1 MSPGGLS
8 IMQRFFTHNLL
19 RLLAVLALA
28 VLAPTPHAA
37 ELGDVAARS
46 YIGQPLSAD
55 VELLA
60 GDGGPVQAR
69 LAQLD
74 VYRGANITMNPAL
87 ASVKMAVVRRDG
99 KDVLHI
105 STAGAVNADYVHVYV
120 ELTAGGRRDIRL
132 ATVWLQPDPN
142 PAPPPV
148 RVAPAVTAPA
158 VVAAA
163 EPAKV
168 ADSAAPAAAARL
180 VRDRTRP
187 APMPSFHESEVG
199 GPGGLKAAAAQARP
213 PALVPVRDIPERI
226 SEALGSRVIAPAK
239 TAEKPA
245 PRAAGTPVSSAA
257 AVADKPRSV
266 AAETPLPQVA
276 GRPVGNGATKPADKP
291 AGAGDPKL
299 TDKRAGAG
307 TPQPPGK
314 PAVIGA
320 PELAETPAG
329 AGPHKSAGKPAA
341 GLASKSDT
349 RHGVKPETV
358 VAGPGASQ
366 LAITATAAPPP
377 QVAQALLPMPPLP
390 LPAGVKK
397 MAAPAA
403 CAPSGASA
411 KECRALDLQSQ
422 ALSTKLVEL
431 EGKVK
436 QLQSALAG
444 STGAAAAAQ
453 VAKQA
458 TPAAP
463 GAKPAAPAA
472 ATKPLTIASG
482 MSDARAATAD
492 VPVAAK
498 QPATPGAA
506 KHAAAPDSSD
516 EAATPGAQGGAKQA
530 ATPGTP
536 VAEKHSAPTE
546 APKTEAATAKA
557 ATAESTT
564 EEAAAAAAAPPPAP
578 VQKRRV
584 LPKLKYKK
592 EKPPEEQSSKL
603 PLIAGGLGVALLAGA
618 GALFYLRRKKSGAP
632 LKIWQGFRK
641 KQGPTDAAGDDFRE
655 VPMPKSAAP
664 EPAVQS

>member
-1 MSPGGLS
+1 
-8 IMQRFFTHNLL
+8 MQRFFTHNLL

-28 VLAPTPHAA
+28 VLAPAPHAA

-163 EPAKV
+163 EPAKA

-180 VRDRTRP
+180 MRDRTRP

-226 SEALGSRVIAPAK
+226 SAALGSRVMAP
-239 TAEKPA
+239 
-245 PRAAGTPVSSAA
+245 GTPVSRVVGNRMAKPTNTPTGA
-257 AVADKPRSV
+257 IDPKLADKHGAGDSERADKSV
-266 AAETPLPQVA
+266 GT
-276 GRPVGNGATKPADKP
+276 GAVKPADKP
-291 AGAGDPKL
+291 TVGGIP
-299 TDKRAGAG
+299 KRAD
-307 TPQPPGK
+307 K
-314 PAVIGA
+314 PAEALTSKADNKHAAKTVAVAAA
-320 PELAETPAG
+320 PA
-329 AGPHKSAGKPAA
+329 
-341 GLASKSDT
+341 
-349 RHGVKPETV
+349 
-358 VAGPGASQ
+358 GASQ
-366 LAITATAAPPP
+366 LATTTVTAIPPP

-458 TPAAP
+458 TPAAAP
-463 GAKPAAPAA
+463 GAKPDAQAA

-482 MSDARAATAD
+482 MGDARAATAE

-498 QPATPGAA
+498 PRA
-506 KHAAAPDSSD
+506 AAAPDSRD
-516 EAATPGAQGGAKQA
+516 AAAHAATPDSQGGAKQA

-536 VAEKHSAPTE
+536 VAEKHPAPSE
-546 APKTEAATAKA
+546 APKTGAATAKA

-564 EEAAAAAAAPPPAP
+564 AEATAADETAAAPPPAP
-578 VQKRRV
+578 VQQRRV

-603 PLIAGGLGVALLAGA
+603 PLIIGGLGVALLAGA

-641 KQGPTDAAGDDFRE
+641 KQGPADAAGDDFRE
-655 VPMPKSAAP
+655 VPTPKSTVP
-664 EPAVQS
+664 EPAVQP

>member
-1 MSPGGLS
+1 
-8 IMQRFFTHNLL
+8 MQRFFTHNLL

-37 ELGDVAARS
+37 ELGDVTARS

-168 ADSAAPAAAARL
+168 ADSAAPASPARL

-199 GPGGLKAAAAQARP
+199 GPGGLKAAAVQARP

-226 SEALGSRVIAPAK
+226 SEALGSRVMAPA
-239 TAEKPA
+239 
-245 PRAAGTPVSSAA
+245 RAAGTPVSSVARM
-257 AVADKPRSV
+257 ADKPGST
-266 AAETPLPQVA
+266 AAETPASRVA
-276 GRPVGNGATKPADKP
+276 GNRMAKPTNTPTGPIDPKLADKHGAGDSERADKSVGAGAAKPADKP
-291 AGAGDPKL
+291 TVGGVP
-299 TDKRAGAG
+299 KRAD
-307 TPQPPGK
+307 K
-314 PAVIGA
+314 PAEA
-320 PELAETPAG
+320 
-329 AGPHKSAGKPAA
+329 
-341 GLASKSDT
+341 LASKADNKHAAKT
-349 RHGVKPETV
+349 EA
-358 VAGPGASQ
+358 VAAAPAGASQ
-366 LAITATAAPPP
+366 LAATTITAAPPP

-390 LPAGVKK
+390 LPAGAKK

-411 KECRALDLQSQ
+411 QECRALDLQSQ

-436 QLQSALAG
+436 RLQSALAG

-453 VAKQA
+453 VAKHA
-458 TPAAP
+458 TPAAAP
-463 GAKPAAPAA
+463 GAKSAAQAA
-472 ATKPLTIASG
+472 AAKPLTIASG
-482 MSDARAATAD
+482 MGDARAATAE
-492 VPVAAK
+492 VPVA
-498 QPATPGAA
+498 ATPGAA
-506 KHAAAPDSSD
+506 AAPDSRD
-516 EAATPGAQGGAKQA
+516 AAAQAATPDSQGGAKQV

-536 VAEKHSAPTE
+536 VTEKHFAPTD

-564 EEAAAAAAAPPPAP
+564 AETTAAPPPAP
-578 VQKRRV
+578 VQQRRV

-603 PLIAGGLGVALLAGA
+603 PLIIGGLGVALLAGA

-641 KQGPTDAAGDDFRE
+641 KQGPADAAGDDFRE
-655 VPMPKSAAP
+655 VPTPKSTVP
-664 EPAVQS
+664 EPAVQP

>member
-1 MSPGGLS
+1 
-8 IMQRFFTHNLL
+8 MQRFFTHNLL
-19 RLLAVLALA
+19 RLLAVLALIA
-28 VLAPTPHAA
+28 LAPTPHAA
-37 ELGDVAARS
+37 ELGDIAARS

-105 STAGAVNADYVHVYV
+105 STAGVVNADYVHVYV

-213 PALVPVRDIPERI
+213 PSLVPVRDIPERI

-245 PRAAGTPVSSAA
+245 LRAAGTPVSSAA
-257 AVADKPRSV
+257 TVADKPRSV
-266 AAETPLPQVA
+266 AAETPPPQVV
-276 GRPVGNGATKPADKP
+276 GRPVGNGATKPTDKP

-307 TPQPPGK
+307 TPQSPGK

-329 AGPHKSAGKPAA
+329 AGPHKSADKPAA
-341 GLASKSDT
+341 GLASKADT
-349 RHGVKPETV
+349 RHGVKPEAV

-397 MAAPAA
+397 NGDASSLRAVRRQRQRVPSPRPAE
-403 CAPSGASA
+403 PGAVHQAGGTGRKSEAIAKSA
-411 KECRALDLQSQ
+411 GRVHRCGRCGAGGKTGHPGGGTWRHARRAGCRHQ
-422 ALSTKLVEL
+422 AFDHRVRHGRCPGRL
-431 EGKVK
+431 GRR
-436 QLQSALAG
+436 AG
-444 STGAAAAAQ
+444 GRAAARYARRGC
-453 VAKQA
+453 
-458 TPAAP
+458 
-463 GAKPAAPAA
+463 GAR
-472 ATKPLTIASG
+472 LTGRSSAS
-482 MSDARAATAD
+482 SDARLTGRSKASRAARHAGRREAFRAD
-492 VPVAAK
+492 
-498 QPATPGAA
+498 
-506 KHAAAPDSSD
+506 
-516 EAATPGAQGGAKQA
+516 
-530 ATPGTP
+530 
-536 VAEKHSAPTE
+536 
-546 APKTEAATAKA
+546 
-557 ATAESTT
+557 
-564 EEAAAAAAAPPPAP
+564 
-578 VQKRRV
+578 
-584 LPKLKYKK
+584 
-592 EKPPEEQSSKL
+592 
-603 PLIAGGLGVALLAGA
+603 
-618 GALFYLRRKKSGAP
+618 
-632 LKIWQGFRK
+632 
-641 KQGPTDAAGDDFRE
+641 
-655 VPMPKSAAP
+655 
-664 EPAVQS
+664 

>member
-1 MSPGGLS
+1 
-8 IMQRFFTHNLL
+8 MQRFFTHNFL

-28 VLAPTPHAA
+28 VLAPAPHAA

-163 EPAKV
+163 EPAKA

-226 SEALGSRVIAPAK
+226 SAALGSRVMAPA
-239 TAEKPA
+239 
-245 PRAAGTPVSSAA
+245 RVAGTPVSSAA
-257 AVADKPRSV
+257 GNRMAKPTNTPTGAIDPKLADRHGAGDSERADKSAGAG
-266 AAETPLPQVA
+266 AA
-276 GRPVGNGATKPADKP
+276 KPADKP
-291 AGAGDPKL
+291 TVGGVP
-299 TDKRAGAG
+299 KRAD
-307 TPQPPGK
+307 K
-314 PAVIGA
+314 PAEA
-320 PELAETPAG
+320 
-329 AGPHKSAGKPAA
+329 
-341 GLASKSDT
+341 LASKADNKHAAKT
-349 RHGVKPETV
+349 EA
-358 VAGPGASQ
+358 VAASPAGASQ
-366 LAITATAAPPP
+366 LAATTITAAPPP

-458 TPAAP
+458 TPAAAP
-463 GAKPAAPAA
+463 GAKPDAPAA
-472 ATKPLTIASG
+472 ATKLLTIASG
-482 MSDARAATAD
+482 MGDARAASAD

-498 QPATPGAA
+498 PGA
-506 KHAAAPDSSD
+506 AAAPDSRD
-516 EAATPGAQGGAKQA
+516 AAAQAATPDAQGGAKQVA
-530 ATPGTP
+530 APGTP
-536 VAEKHSAPTE
+536 VTEKHAAPGE
-546 APKTEAATAKA
+546 APKTGAATAKA
-557 ATAESTT
+557 ATAEATAA
-564 EEAAAAAAAPPPAP
+564 EATAAAPPPAP
-578 VQKRRV
+578 VQQRRV

-603 PLIAGGLGVALLAGA
+603 PLIIGGLGVALLAGA

-641 KQGPTDAAGDDFRE
+641 KQGPADAAGDDFRE
-655 VPMPKSAAP
+655 VPTPKSTVP
-664 EPAVQS
+664 EPAVQP

>member
-1 MSPGGLS
+1 
-8 IMQRFFTHNLL
+8 MQRFFTYNLL

-28 VLAPTPHAA
+28 VLAPAPHAA
-37 ELGDVAARS
+37 ELGDVTARS

-99 KDVLHI
+99 KEVLHI
-105 STAGAVNADYVHVYV
+105 STAGTVNADYVHVYV

-168 ADSAAPAAAARL
+168 ADSAAPASPARL

-199 GPGGLKAAAAQARP
+199 GPGGLKAAAVQARP

-226 SEALGSRVIAPAK
+226 SEALGSRVMAPA
-239 TAEKPA
+239 
-245 PRAAGTPVSSAA
+245 RAAGTPVSSVARM
-257 AVADKPRSV
+257 ADKPGST
-266 AAETPLPQVA
+266 AAETPASRVA
-276 GRPVGNGATKPADKP
+276 GNRMAKPTNTPTGPIDPKLADKHGAGDSERADKSVGSGAAKPADKP
-291 AGAGDPKL
+291 TVGSVP
-299 TDKRAGAG
+299 KRAD
-307 TPQPPGK
+307 K
-314 PAVIGA
+314 PAEA
-320 PELAETPAG
+320 
-329 AGPHKSAGKPAA
+329 
-341 GLASKSDT
+341 LASKADNKHAAKT
-349 RHGVKPETV
+349 EA
-358 VAGPGASQ
+358 VAAAPAGASQ
-366 LAITATAAPPP
+366 LAATTITAAPPP

-390 LPAGVKK
+390 LPAGAKK

-411 KECRALDLQSQ
+411 QECRALDLQSQ

-436 QLQSALAG
+436 RLQSALAG

-453 VAKQA
+453 VAKHA
-458 TPAAP
+458 TPAAAP
-463 GAKPAAPAA
+463 GAKSAAQAA
-472 ATKPLTIASG
+472 AAKPLTIASG
-482 MSDARAATAD
+482 MGDARAATAE
-492 VPVAAK
+492 VPVA
-498 QPATPGAA
+498 ATPGAA
-506 KHAAAPDSSD
+506 AAPDSRD
-516 EAATPGAQGGAKQA
+516 AAAQAATPDSQGGAKQV

-536 VAEKHSAPTE
+536 VTEKHFAPTD

-564 EEAAAAAAAPPPAP
+564 AETTAAAPPPAP
-578 VQKRRV
+578 VQQRRV

-603 PLIAGGLGVALLAGA
+603 PLIIGGLGVALLAGA

-641 KQGPTDAAGDDFRE
+641 KQGPADAAGDDFRE
-655 VPMPKSAAP
+655 VPTPKSTVP
-664 EPAVQS
+664 EPAVQP

>member
-1 MSPGGLS
+1 
-8 IMQRFFTHNLL
+8 MQRFFTHNLL

-28 VLAPTPHAA
+28 VLAPAPHAA

-163 EPAKV
+163 EPAKA

-180 VRDRTRP
+180 MRDRTRP

-226 SEALGSRVIAPAK
+226 SAALGSRVMAPA
-239 TAEKPA
+239 
-245 PRAAGTPVSSAA
+245 RVAGTPVSSAA
-257 AVADKPRSV
+257 GNRMAKPTNTPTGAIDPKLADRHGAGDSERADKSAGAG
-266 AAETPLPQVA
+266 AA
-276 GRPVGNGATKPADKP
+276 KPADKP
-291 AGAGDPKL
+291 TVGGVP
-299 TDKRAGAG
+299 KRAD
-307 TPQPPGK
+307 K
-314 PAVIGA
+314 PAEA
-320 PELAETPAG
+320 
-329 AGPHKSAGKPAA
+329 
-341 GLASKSDT
+341 LASKADNKHAAKT
-349 RHGVKPETV
+349 EA
-358 VAGPGASQ
+358 VAAAPAGASQ
-366 LAITATAAPPP
+366 LAATTITAAPPP

-397 MAAPAA
+397 MAAPAP

-458 TPAAP
+458 TPAAAP
-463 GAKPAAPAA
+463 GAKPDAPAA
-472 ATKPLTIASG
+472 ATKLLTIASG
-482 MSDARAATAD
+482 MGDARAASAD

-498 QPATPGAA
+498 PGA
-506 KHAAAPDSSD
+506 AAAPDSRD
-516 EAATPGAQGGAKQA
+516 AAAQAATPDAQGGAKQVA
-530 ATPGTP
+530 APGTP
-536 VAEKHSAPTE
+536 VTEKHAAPGE
-546 APKTEAATAKA
+546 APKTGAATAKA
-557 ATAESTT
+557 ATAEATAA
-564 EEAAAAAAAPPPAP
+564 EATAAAPPPAP
-578 VQKRRV
+578 VQQRRV

-603 PLIAGGLGVALLAGA
+603 PLIIGGLGVALLAGA

-641 KQGPTDAAGDDFRE
+641 KQGPADAAGDDFRE
-655 VPMPKSAAP
+655 VPTPESTVP
-664 EPAVQS
+664 EPAVQP

>member
-1 MSPGGLS
+1 
-8 IMQRFFTHNLL
+8 MQRFFTHNLL

-120 ELTAGGRRDIRL
+120 ELTAGERRDIRL

-245 PRAAGTPVSSAA
+245 LRAAGTPVSSAA
-257 AVADKPRSV
+257 TVADKPRSV

-329 AGPHKSAGKPAA
+329 AGPHQSAGKPAA

-349 RHGVKPETV
+349 RHGVKLETV

-403 CAPSGASA
+403 CAPTGASA

-458 TPAAP
+458 TPAAAA

-472 ATKPLTIASG
+472 ATKPLIIASG
-482 MSDARAATAD
+482 MSDARAASAN

-498 QPATPGAA
+498 QPAAPDA
-506 KHAAAPDSSD
+506 AAAPDSR
-516 EAATPGAQGGAKQA
+516 GAAKQA
-530 ATPGTP
+530 ETPGTP
-536 VAEKHSAPTE
+536 IAAKDVAPRE

-564 EEAAAAAAAPPPAP
+564 EEAAAAAAAAPPPAP
-578 VQKRRV
+578 VQQRRV

-603 PLIAGGLGVALLAGA
+603 PLIIGGLGVALLAGA

>member
-1 MSPGGLS
+1 
-8 IMQRFFTHNLL
+8 MQRFFTHNLL

-37 ELGDVAARS
+37 ELGDVTARS

-99 KDVLHI
+99 KEVLHI
-105 STAGAVNADYVHVYV
+105 STAGTVNADYVHVYV

-168 ADSAAPAAAARL
+168 ADSAAPASPARL

-199 GPGGLKAAAAQARP
+199 GPGGLKAAAVQARP

-226 SEALGSRVIAPAK
+226 SEALGSRVMAPA
-239 TAEKPA
+239 
-245 PRAAGTPVSSAA
+245 RAAGTPVSSVARM
-257 AVADKPRSV
+257 ADKPGST
-266 AAETPLPQVA
+266 AAETPASRVA
-276 GRPVGNGATKPADKP
+276 GNRMAKPTNTPTGPIDPKLADKHGAGDSERADKSVGAGAAKPADKP
-291 AGAGDPKL
+291 TVGSVP
-299 TDKRAGAG
+299 KRAD
-307 TPQPPGK
+307 K
-314 PAVIGA
+314 PAEA
-320 PELAETPAG
+320 
-329 AGPHKSAGKPAA
+329 
-341 GLASKSDT
+341 LASKADNKHAAKT
-349 RHGVKPETV
+349 EA
-358 VAGPGASQ
+358 VAAAPAGASQ
-366 LAITATAAPPP
+366 LAATTITAAPPP

-390 LPAGVKK
+390 LPAGAKK

-411 KECRALDLQSQ
+411 QECRALDLQSQ

-436 QLQSALAG
+436 RLQSALAG

-453 VAKQA
+453 VAKHA
-458 TPAAP
+458 TPAAAP
-463 GAKPAAPAA
+463 GAKSAAQAA
-472 ATKPLTIASG
+472 AAKPLTIASG
-482 MSDARAATAD
+482 MGDARAATAE
-492 VPVAAK
+492 VPVA
-498 QPATPGAA
+498 ATPGAA
-506 KHAAAPDSSD
+506 AAPDSRD
-516 EAATPGAQGGAKQA
+516 AAAQAATPDSQGGAKQV

-536 VAEKHSAPTE
+536 VTEKHFAPTD

-564 EEAAAAAAAPPPAP
+564 AETTAAPPPAP
-578 VQKRRV
+578 VQQRRV

-603 PLIAGGLGVALLAGA
+603 PLIIGGLGVALLAGA

-641 KQGPTDAAGDDFRE
+641 KQGPADAAGDDFRE
-655 VPMPKSAAP
+655 VPTPKSTVP
-664 EPAVQS
+664 EPAVQP

>member
-1 MSPGGLS
+1 
-8 IMQRFFTHNLL
+8 MQRFFTHNLL
-19 RLLAVLALA
+19 HLLAVLAL
-28 VLAPTPHAA
+28 VVQAPMPHAA

-158 VVAAA
+158 VVAPA
-163 EPAKV
+163 EPARV
-168 ADSAAPAAAARL
+168 ADSAAPTAAARL
-180 VRDRTRP
+180 MRDRTRP

-226 SEALGSRVIAPAK
+226 SAALGSRVIAPA
-239 TAEKPA
+239 
-245 PRAAGTPVSSAA
+245 RAAGTPVSSAA
-257 AVADKPRSV
+257 GNRMAKPTNTPTGAIDPKLADRHGPGDSERADKSV
-266 AAETPLPQVA
+266 GAGAA
-276 GRPVGNGATKPADKP
+276 KPADKP
-291 AGAGDPKL
+291 TVGGVP
-299 TDKRAGAG
+299 KRAD
-307 TPQPPGK
+307 K
-314 PAVIGA
+314 PAEA
-320 PELAETPAG
+320 
-329 AGPHKSAGKPAA
+329 
-341 GLASKSDT
+341 LASKADNKHAAKT
-349 RHGVKPETV
+349 EA
-358 VAGPGASQ
+358 VAAAPAGASQ
-366 LAITATAAPPP
+366 LAATTITAAPPP

-458 TPAAP
+458 TPAAAP
-463 GAKPAAPAA
+463 GAKPDAPAA
-472 ATKPLTIASG
+472 ATKLLTIASG
-482 MSDARAATAD
+482 MGDARTASAD

-498 QPATPGAA
+498 PGA
-506 KHAAAPDSSD
+506 AAAPDSRD
-516 EAATPGAQGGAKQA
+516 AAAQAATPDAQGGAKQVA
-530 ATPGTP
+530 APGTP
-536 VAEKHSAPTE
+536 VTEKHAAPGE
-546 APKTEAATAKA
+546 APKTGAATAKA
-557 ATAESTT
+557 ATAEATAA
-564 EEAAAAAAAPPPAP
+564 EATAAAPPPAP
-578 VQKRRV
+578 VQQRRV

-603 PLIAGGLGVALLAGA
+603 PLIIGGLGVALLAGA
-618 GALFYLRRKKSGAP
+618 GALFCLRRKKSGAP

-641 KQGPTDAAGDDFRE
+641 KQGPADAAGDDFRE
-655 VPMPKSAAP
+655 VPTPKSTVP
-664 EPAVQS
+664 EPAVQP

>member
-1 MSPGGLS
+1 M
-8 IMQRFFTHNLL
+8 L
-19 RLLAVLALA
+19 RLLAVLALVA
-28 VLAPTPHAA
+28 QAPMLHAA

-55 VELLA
+55 VELLP

-148 RVAPAVTAPA
+148 RVAPAVSVPA

-187 APMPSFHESEVG
+187 APMPSIHESEVG

-213 PALVPVRDIPERI
+213 PSLVPVRDIPERI

-320 PELAETPAG
+320 PELAEAPAG

-403 CAPSGASA
+403 CAPTGASA

-506 KHAAAPDSSD
+506 KRAAAPDSSD
-516 EAATPGAQGGAKQA
+516 EAATPDAQGGAKQA

-564 EEAAAAAAAPPPAP
+564 AEATAAEAAAPPPAP
-578 VQKRRV
+578 VQQRRV

-603 PLIAGGLGVALLAGA
+603 PLIAGGVGLALLAGA

-641 KQGPTDAAGDDFRE
+641 KQGPADAAGDDFRE
-655 VPMPKSAAP
+655 VPTPKSAVP
-664 EPAVQS
+664 EPAVQP

>member
-1 MSPGGLS
+1 
-8 IMQRFFTHNLL
+8 MQRFLTHNLL
-19 RLLAVLALA
+19 RLLAVLALIA
-28 VLAPTPHAA
+28 LAPTPHAA

-60 GDGGPVQAR
+60 GDGGPVQVR

-105 STAGAVNADYVHVYV
+105 TTAGAVNADYVHVYV

-148 RVAPAVTAPA
+148 RVAPAVPAPA
-158 VVAAA
+158 VVTPT
-163 EPAKV
+163 EPAR
-168 ADSAAPAAAARL
+168 AANSAAPAAAARL

-213 PALVPVRDIPERI
+213 PSLVPVRDIPERI
-226 SEALGSRVIAPAK
+226 SEALGSRLIAPARA
-239 TAEKPA
+239 AEKPA
-245 PRAAGTPVSSAA
+245 PPVAGKPGSSAA
-257 AVADKPRSV
+257 TVADKPRSIT
-266 AAETPLPQVA
+266 AETPAPQVA
-276 GRPVGNGATKPADKP
+276 ARPVGNVATKPTDKP

-307 TPQPPGK
+307 TPQSPGK
-314 PAVIGA
+314 PAMIGA
-320 PELAETPAG
+320 PELAETSAG
-329 AGPHKSAGKPAA
+329 AGPHKSADKPAA
-341 GLASKSDT
+341 GLASKADT
-349 RHGVKPETV
+349 RHGIKPEAV

-403 CAPSGASA
+403 CAPTSA
-411 KECRALDLQSQ
+411 IAQECRALDLQSR

-431 EGKVK
+431 EGKLK

-453 VAKQA
+453 VATQA
-458 TPAAP
+458 ATAGAT

-472 ATKPLTIASG
+472 VTKPLTIASG
-482 MSDARAATAD
+482 MGDARAAAAD

-506 KHAAAPDSSD
+506 KHTAAPDSRD
-516 EAATPGAQGGAKQA
+516 EAAQAATPDSQGAAKQA
-530 ATPGTP
+530 APPGTP
-536 VAEKHSAPTE
+536 VAERHSTPTE
-546 APKTEAATAKA
+546 APKTEAATA
-557 ATAESTT
+557 
-564 EEAAAAAAAPPPAP
+564 EAAGAEAAAPPPAP
-578 VQKRRV
+578 AAAPVQQRRV

-603 PLIAGGLGVALLAGA
+603 PLVIGGVGVALLAGA

-641 KQGPTDAAGDDFRE
+641 KQGPADATADDFRE
-655 VPMPKSAAP
+655 VPVPKSAVP
-664 EPAVQS
+664 EPAVQP